1 VIEYRNITIIKK
13 FLNHINEISIYFLS
27 KKKYK
32 FSSKGIQKNNNDITK
47 ERFEKVLFNPNYKD
61 MCTNKGFRMVDNHM
75 ITYIQEKKGLTYYYD
90 KRVVLADGVSTLP
103 LPI

>member
-1 VIEYRNITIIKK
+1 
-13 FLNHINEISIYFLS
+13 
-27 KKKYK
+27 
-32 FSSKGIQKNNNDITK
+32 
-47 ERFEKVLFNPNYKD
+47 